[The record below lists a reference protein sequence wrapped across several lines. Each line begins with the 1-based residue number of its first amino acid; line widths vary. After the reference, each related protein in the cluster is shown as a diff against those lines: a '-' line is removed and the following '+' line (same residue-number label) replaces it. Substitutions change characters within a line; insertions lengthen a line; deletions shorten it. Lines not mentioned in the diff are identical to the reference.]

1 MIKLFYGPKSQF
13 DKILSEISNT
23 KSLSQLVV
31 DSDKSKRNLSLIL
44 QNDES
49 EDEIKKKR
57 WEKPKVSNLVA
68 RTEEYSIIT
77 ESAISSFISVLE
89 EYSIQNIYLQ
99 NPPDSI
105 KEQMLKYFPYV
116 KIENTTYKSLN
127 VDILYKIADE
137 FDKNIIG
144 QEEVKKRI
152 LGNLYFTSKHYRK
165 KPVVLMF
172 YGPTGVGKTESAKF
186 LSKKLGG
193 NLFRKQFSMYHNNE
207 FSDYIFGAKHNQ
219 PSLTKDLLERESNV
233 ILFDEFDKPNPVF
246 FSAFYQMFDE
256 GLFVDKN
263 YHVNLEGSIIIC
275 TSNFK
280 SENDIKKTLGDAIY
294 SRFDDFIEFENLSEE
309 ASKRIIF
316 KKYNEIIDKLD
327 EEDKKTIQDS
337 KLLDSILG
345 NASKLKNTRHINKV
359 ITHAISNTIIQE
371 KILK

>member
-1 MIKLFYGPKSQF
+1 
-13 DKILSEISNT
+13 
-23 KSLSQLVV
+23 
-31 DSDKSKRNLSLIL
+31 
-44 QNDES
+44 
-49 EDEIKKKR
+49 
-57 WEKPKVSNLVA
+57 
-68 RTEEYSIIT
+68 
-77 ESAISSFISVLE
+77 
-89 EYSIQNIYLQ
+89 
-99 NPPDSI
+99 
-105 KEQMLKYFPYV
+105 MLKYYPDV

-127 VDILYKIADE
+127 VDTLYEIAEE

-172 YGPTGVGKTESAKF
+172 YGPTGVGKTETAKF

-309 ASKRIIF
+309 ASKQIIC

-327 EEDKKTIQDS
+327 EADKKTIQDS

-345 NASKLKNTRHINKV
+345 NASKLKNARHINKV